1 MKKTVN
7 IVVFALLLLIFG
19 SFMVTFQVRQ
29 DEVAFVET
37 NGQTGDPINKPGL
50 KFKLPWPFGKVYRF
64 DKRIHVVTT
73 PYGQGATKD
82 GGSLVTQVY
91 FGWKIKDGQA
101 RKFMDSLE
109 GDSSEKLME
118 HAQEKLMGIVGGAKE
133 EVIGAKAESIGKFI
147 FKSGNESEAVS
158 GLDFELL
165 ENEMLAKA
173 KPTALENYGVEIQ
186 FIGIRRVGVAKENL
200 DVVLDSMVKQWSTEA
215 GTIEAEAQA
224 KADAIR
230 QTAQEEKERKIQE
243 ARNNADKQIAEAQDK
258 ATKDFIVLQTD
269 PELAAFLMQLEA
281 LEKSV
286 QKNTTLLLDDS
297 MGPFPILRGL
307 KPYLKEE
314 E

>member
-1 MKKTVN
+1 M
-7 IVVFALLLLIFG
+7 
-19 SFMVTFQVRQ
+19 
-29 DEVAFVET
+29 
-37 NGQTGDPINKPGL
+37 
-50 KFKLPWPFGKVYRF
+50 
-64 DKRIHVVTT
+64 
-73 PYGQGATKD
+73 
-82 GGSLVTQVY
+82 
-91 FGWKIKDGQA
+91 
-101 RKFMDSLE
+101 
-109 GDSSEKLME
+109 
-118 HAQEKLMGIVGGAKE
+118 
-133 EVIGAKAESIGKFI
+133 
-147 FKSGNESEAVS
+147 
-158 GLDFELL
+158 
-165 ENEMLAKA
+165 
-173 KPTALENYGVEIQ
+173 
-186 FIGIRRVGVAKENL
+186 AKENL

-258 ATKDFIVLQTD
+258 ATKDFKVLQTD

>member
-1 MKKTVN
+1 M
-7 IVVFALLLLIFG
+7 
-19 SFMVTFQVRQ
+19 
-29 DEVAFVET
+29 
-37 NGQTGDPINKPGL
+37 
-50 KFKLPWPFGKVYRF
+50 
-64 DKRIHVVTT
+64 
-73 PYGQGATKD
+73 
-82 GGSLVTQVY
+82 
-91 FGWKIKDGQA
+91 
-101 RKFMDSLE
+101 
-109 GDSSEKLME
+109 
-118 HAQEKLMGIVGGAKE
+118 GGAKE
-133 EVIGAKAESIGKFI
+133 EVIGAKADSIGKFI
-147 FKSGNESEAVS
+147 FKPGNESEAVS

-258 ATKDFIVLQTD
+258 ATKDFKVLQTD

-281 LEKSV
+281 LENSV

>member
-1 MKKTVN
+1 M
-7 IVVFALLLLIFG
+7 FALLLLIFG

-37 NGQTGDPINKPGL
+37 NGQTGEPINKPGL

-133 EVIGAKAESIGKFI
+133 EVIGAKADSIGKFI

-165 ENEMLAKA
+165 ENEML
-173 KPTALENYGVEIQ
+173 E
-186 FIGIRRVGVAKENL
+186 
-200 DVVLDSMVKQWSTEA
+200 S
-215 GTIEAEAQA
+215 
-224 KADAIR
+224 KADC
-230 QTAQEEKERKIQE
+230 
-243 ARNNADKQIAEAQDK
+243 
-258 ATKDFIVLQTD
+258 
-269 PELAAFLMQLEA
+269 
-281 LEKSV
+281 
-286 QKNTTLLLDDS
+286 
-297 MGPFPILRGL
+297 
-307 KPYLKEE
+307 
-314 E
+314 